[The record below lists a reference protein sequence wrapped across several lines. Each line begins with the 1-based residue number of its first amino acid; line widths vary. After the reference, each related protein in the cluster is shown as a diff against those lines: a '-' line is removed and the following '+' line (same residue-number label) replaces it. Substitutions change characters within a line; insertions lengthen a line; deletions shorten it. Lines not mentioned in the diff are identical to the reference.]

1 MPLTFTLPAGLEAAV
16 RAAAMSAGTT
26 PEELVTRAVAERVP
40 GVGAPHLDP
49 AKTGVEAE
57 TEDDADDGFDF
68 DEFARNVNANRGG
81 GRLPYPPEMKGV
93 TW

>member
-16 RAAAMSAGTT
+16 RAAAATAGTT
-26 PEELVTRAVAERVP
+26 PEELVTRAVAEKVP
-40 GVGAPHLDP
+40 GVGTPHP
-49 AKTGVEAE
+49 GPAE
-57 TEDDADDGFDF
+57 TVVEDDADEGFDF

-81 GRLPYPPEMKGV
+81 GRLPYPPEMKGI